1 MGWAWLI
8 LLLATYPW
16 LLGADL
22 ATDMLAGAGVIMFIS
37 GACIIAPCRRLR
49 PIQAVPFAACVGFLF
64 EARRPIPD
72 GALAITL
79 VAASIFLTANK
90 PLLRNTP
97 RLLRAAIITNTAGC
111 IVWCVA
117 VNLALDP
124 TRGASSASPWAQFIL
139 QVGIATI
146 VGAAAFIPISLV
158 QNFAMDR
165 IGIPPAAD
173 TP

>member
-22 ATDMLAGAGVIMFIS
+22 ATDMLAGVGAIIFIS

-49 PIQAVPFAACVGFLF
+49 PIQAVPFAACIGFLF

-97 RLLRAAIITNTAGC
+97 RLLRAAIITNTLAC
-111 IVWCVA
+111 IAWSIA
-117 VNLALDP
+117 VTIALD
-124 TRGASSASPWAQFIL
+124 TSQGARPATPWVQFIL
-139 QVGIATI
+139 QVSLATI
-146 VGAAAFIPISLV
+146 LGAAAYLPISLV